1 LGVTWVLDTV
11 IQFSSGALAFVC
23 GDLSLNEIDFPLPV
37 RSKPIL
43 VASDA
48 EAFSRL
54 FREGETIT
62 GKVIGRIDARR
73 VVLRLQGHNLLVET
87 TVPLAEQEERMF
99 QIEATSPRVIL
110 RLLPEPAGN
119 SSPADWLK
127 KVIPHNVPYEKLLDN
142 LSGFWKTNPEAF
154 PLALRETVRSF
165 VEFLRSFSLKDI
177 SDNPDSLRKAVTES
191 GLFFEHKIKQWI
203 EEGLHKPAASLL
215 KGDLKGHLLKLK
227 SELHSPPAS
236 PGFENSSGQAGE
248 GSGIE
253 QLGKGLDQLIQ
264 KLELTQLLN
273 AVQPDPQEKIFLFL
287 PLWFKDQ
294 PHFLDVNISLPR
306 RGSRDRDEE
315 NCTILFLLHL
325 PRWGEVR
332 IEVLLRGKGLTCR
345 FRVADPEVSKFV
357 EPLLSDLKTRLDSL
371 GFQSS
376 LHLSLEPSKDPLGDP
391 LGNPFDQVA
400 SSLIS
405 ELRENVSSLVSIVV

>member
-1 LGVTWVLDTV
+1 M
-11 IQFSSGALAFVC
+11 
-23 GDLSLNEIDFPLPV
+23 NEIDFPLPI
-37 RSKPIL
+37 RSKPLL

-87 TVPLAEQEERMF
+87 AVPLAEQEERTF

-142 LSGFWKTNPEAF
+142 MSGFWKTNPDTF
-154 PLALRETVRSF
+154 PPELRETVRSF
-165 VEFLRSFSLKDI
+165 IEFLRSFSLKDI
-177 SDNPDSLRKAVTES
+177 SQNPDLLRKEVAGS

-203 EEGLHKPAASLL
+203 EGDRHETVTSLL

-236 PGFENSSGQAGE
+236 LGFENSGGQAGE

-294 PHFLDVNISLPR
+294 PHFLELNISLPR
-306 RGSRDRDEE
+306 RGSKDRDEE

-325 PRWGEVR
+325 PQWGEVR
-332 IEVLLRGKGLTCR
+332 IEVLLRGKSLTCR
-345 FRVADPEVSKFV
+345 LRVVDPEVSEFI
-357 EPLLSDLKTRLDSL
+357 EPLLPDLKTRLDSL

-376 LHLSLEPSKDPLGDP
+376 LHLSAEPTTGP
-391 LGNPFDQVA
+391 LGNPFEQVA

-405 ELRENVSSLVSIVV
+405 ELGENVSSLVSIVV